1 MRRNAMARSFSWDLS
16 AALYSS
22 LYRKT
27 ITPSII
33 G

>member
-1 MRRNAMARSFSWDLS
+1 MARSFSWDLS

-27 ITPSII
+27 IAPSILA
-33 G
+33 

>member
-1 MRRNAMARSFSWDLS
+1 MARSFSWDLS

-27 ITPSII
+27 IAPSIVA
-33 G
+33 